1 MTFHRPF
8 ALIASSR
15 IRSLTALGGERP
27 SAARRGFPAK
37 GSEGAEGREGRRPTC
52 HKRHVPWRRRRA
64 CGRACRL
71 AGRGVGPLYTAAS
84 LTFPRPPRPHPL
96 RTEAPP
102 LTPPAPHPPAP
113 QPLPGVW
120 DGIGAPPPS
129 SSPSPSPRCHPPAEG
144 NYFCRVQNRKKNKNK
159 NPQRDFIIVLHQ
171 EENCCYW
178 LGFLLRKLL
187 LGLLGG
193 ASSRTHGCTRGR

>member
-8 ALIASSR
+8 ALIVSSR

-27 SAARRGFPAK
+27 SAARREFPAK

-129 SSPSPSPRCHPPAEG
+129 SSPSPSPR
-144 NYFCRVQNRKKNKNK
+144 
-159 NPQRDFIIVLHQ
+159 
-171 EENCCYW
+171 
-178 LGFLLRKLL
+178 
-187 LGLLGG
+187 
-193 ASSRTHGCTRGR
+193 